1 MFTVFV
7 WRAEGRHIISHGV
20 GARRAELFCAGG
32 DARHMLMSAT
42 SVVVELQK
50 VATSAGQRIGV
61 AIPTLPPLLA
71 VRYCFHRRLFVG

>member
-1 MFTVFV
+1 VFTVFV

-42 SVVVELQK
+42 SVVVELQ
-50 VATSAGQRIGV
+50 
-61 AIPTLPPLLA
+61 
-71 VRYCFHRRLFVG
+71 